1 MLIPKPKL
9 RITFFSK
16 NPLILLKSGQQQDF
30 KSTLVTFVYLRFE
43 FESKEVIK
51 KDYYVIKPIK
61 PKLVINNSIIPRV
74 SHLKT
79 SSVLALKMHRL
90 SSALLRSSQSKGV
103 SASSL
108 LSKQQQQSHNS
119 SQNNVFSTT
128 QPACTLVSAVTSD
141 SRLFQQPV
149 CSLPLGSNHTNQGA
163 LVTSFRNYSDG
174 RRPGFF
180 QNVLQNLKQEAEKN
194 KDMQACF

>member
-1 MLIPKPKL
+1 
-9 RITFFSK
+9 
-16 NPLILLKSGQQQDF
+16 
-30 KSTLVTFVYLRFE
+30 
-43 FESKEVIK
+43 
-51 KDYYVIKPIK
+51 
-61 PKLVINNSIIPRV
+61 
-74 SHLKT
+74 
-79 SSVLALKMHRL
+79 MHRL
-90 SSALLRSSQSKGV
+90 SAALLRSSQSKGV
-103 SASSL
+103 SASAL

-149 CSLPLGSNHTNQGA
+149 CSLPIGSNHTNQGA

-194 KDMQACF
+194 KDMQASFWRYIYSQLAKCTKSAYVVPRRYVLNSPLGPVFLLSDSNFLYR